1 MSSASSN
8 GTWIVGEWAKV
19 RRSLGTH
26 GYRLHTHPGYGYDD
40 YVAEVWQNSY
50 GGWEGTVTSPTGEIR
65 KSGWALS
72 RRVLMRHTRLWAL
85 NQIVDMVTSTNDTKA
100 EDK

>member
-8 GTWIVGEWAKV
+8 GTWIVGDWVKV
-19 RRSLGTH
+19 RRGCGTH
-26 GYRLHTHPGYGYDD
+26 GYRLHTHPGYGYDN

-50 GGWEGTVTSPTGEIR
+50 GGWVGKAISPTGETR
-65 KSGWALS
+65 TSSRACGKS
-72 RRVLMRHTRLWAL
+72 VLMRHCRQWAL
-85 NQIVDMVTSTNDTKA
+85 NQIVDLVTSKNDTKA